1 MYRTLDSSSLKFVSL
16 WSGLKKGL
24 GSLFSYWLWRS
35 RLPWIWLTYEEG
47 HMTRKW
53 RQSVA
58 DNQQDSKSLH
68 GTESCQQSHELGS
81 RFFPSWASD
90 ETLALTNTLIKA
102 LQATQLSHAW
112 KVTHREIISMCCVKP
127 KEKQKEQ
134 MESVYRVV
142 CLFKPFYLC
151 DDHYISVVNKGI
163 CGNSTD
169 FVCWINFIL
178 FLY

>member
-1 MYRTLDSSSLKFVSL
+1 MLHKTESIMNYWDSENSLYCNNTTSMYRTSDSSSLKFVSL

-24 GSLFSYWLWRS
+24 GSLFSYYFEEADCHEYD
-35 RLPWIWLTYEEG
+35 LPMRKAIR
-47 HMTRKW
+47 TRKW

-68 GTESCQQSHELGS
+68 GTRILSTVTWAWKQILS
-81 RFFPSWASD
+81 SWASD

-127 KEKQKEQ
+127 KEKKKKK
-134 MESVYRVV
+134 RTNGK
-142 CLFKPFYLC
+142 CL
-151 DDHYISVVNKGI
+151 
-163 CGNSTD
+163 
-169 FVCWINFIL
+169 
-178 FLY
+178 